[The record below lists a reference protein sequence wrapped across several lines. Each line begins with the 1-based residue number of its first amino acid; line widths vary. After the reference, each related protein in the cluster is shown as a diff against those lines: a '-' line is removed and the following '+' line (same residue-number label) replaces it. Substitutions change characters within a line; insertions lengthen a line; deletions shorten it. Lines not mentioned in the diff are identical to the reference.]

1 MTHKQNRNNVT
12 QEILDMLFEAG
23 DLLLEWMEN
32 PQKQSRRI
40 RGIMEQ
46 DEWNRLFG
54 DQKKKRALR
63 RLKKQAWL
71 SHRREGNRMAYEIHE
86 SAVAQFLNN
95 TIRSSTSL
103 LPTPMIVLVTFDF
116 PETARK
122 ARNSF
127 RHYLK
132 QVGFSQKQLSVWASK
147 KSVMK
152 EICLLIRTLK
162 IEKWVNVYLAQET

>member
-1 MTHKQNRNNVT
+1 MTHKQNRYNVT
-12 QEILDMLFEAG
+12 QEIFDTLFEAN
-23 DLLLEWMEN
+23 DLLFEWMEN
-32 PQKQSRRI
+32 PHKQRRRL
-40 RGIMEQ
+40 RGWIEQ
-46 DEWNRLFG
+46 DEWNQLFS

-71 SHRREGNRMAYEIHE
+71 SHRQEGNRMVYEIHE
-86 SAVAQFLNN
+86 NAVVQFLKN
-95 TIRSSTSL
+95 TIRSSTFL

-116 PETARK
+116 PEAARK

-132 QVGFSQKQLSVWASK
+132 QVGFSQQQLSVWATK
-147 KSVMK
+147 KSVAR
-152 EICLLIRTLK
+152 EIRLLIRMLK